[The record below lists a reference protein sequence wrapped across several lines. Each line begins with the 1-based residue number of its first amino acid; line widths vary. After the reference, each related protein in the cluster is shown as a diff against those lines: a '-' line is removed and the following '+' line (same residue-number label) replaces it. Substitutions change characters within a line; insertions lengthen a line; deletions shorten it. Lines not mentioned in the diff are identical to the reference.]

1 MMKMNTANN
10 PKEAIKLINYC
21 EEIIRTQHKP
31 VIQYICK
38 QGEILKMF
46 IDTVNFFDG
55 LEQSRL
61 TLYFKIAVYKILTKS
76 TLPASSFCNNLK
88 CIKL

>member
-10 PKEAIKLINYC
+10 PKEAIELINYC

-46 IDTVNFFDG
+46 IETVNFFDG

-61 TLYFKIAVYKILTKS
+61 TLTTTS